1 MTPLDQVR
9 LELLKTRYRLKAL
22 EAQVS
27 YLEACS
33 PEAEAY
39 YWQEYDRLTSNQEQY
54 FADLEQVANTTTTEE
69 IDYV

>member
-9 LELLKTRYRLKAL
+9 LELVKTRYRLKIL
-22 EAQVS
+22 EAKVS
-27 YLEACS
+27 YLKACS

-39 YWQEYDRLTSNQEQY
+39 YWQEYDRLSSNQAQY
-54 FADLEQVANTTTTEE
+54 FADLEKVAEATTTEE